1 MSLIW
6 KLLRKHVSIGQL
18 VGFFLANLL
27 GMLIVLLSLQFY
39 EDVVPAFSGNDGV
52 MKNTY
57 IILSKRIAAVS
68 TISGEAQTFTDDDI
82 NELREQRFVRRVGPF
97 TASQYQ
103 VYASLSMGGV
113 GFGTDMFFE
122 SVPDEFVDLQWP
134 DMATDDPADDSRP
147 TVASDQMVPQKE
159 VPIILPR
166 TYLALY
172 NFGFAQTKNLPK
184 LSEGIVSMIPMDI
197 RLTGEGGR
205 EWRLKGRVVGFSTR
219 LNTVLVPER
228 FMSNTNAALAP
239 NSTAKP
245 TRLIVEVE
253 NPADDAIASFVQEH
267 GYELEDNS
275 LEAGRATYFLKV
287 VAALVM
293 AVGLLIS
300 ALSFYILMLSVYLLV
315 QKNAEKLQNLLLIG
329 YSAARVALP
338 YQLLT
343 VGLNALVL
351 VLSFGL
357 LFWLR
362 GIYLEHLWKMFP
374 TLSEGTLMPAMIL
387 GFALFLF
394 VSILNIIAIRRKISK
409 LQ

>member
-1 MSLIW
+1 MRLIW
-6 KLLRKHVSIGQL
+6 KLLRKHVSVGQL
-18 VGFFLANLL
+18 AGFFLANLL

-39 EDVVPAFSGNDGV
+39 EDVIPAFSGNDGV

-68 TISGEAQTFTDDDI
+68 TISGEAQTFSETDI
-82 NELREQRFVRRVGPF
+82 SELRRQPFARRVGAF
-97 TASQYQ
+97 TASQYE
-103 VYASLSMGGV
+103 VYASLSMGGI

-122 SVPDEFVDLQWP
+122 SVADEFVDVQWP
-134 DMATDDPADDSRP
+134 QRNYDDLWAQSPSATAA
-147 TVASDQMVPQKE
+147 TE
-159 VPIILPR
+159 IPIILPR

-184 LSEGIVSMIPMDI
+184 LSEGIVSMIAMDV
-197 RLTGEGGR
+197 RLTGEGGSVR
-205 EWRLKGRVVGFSTR
+205 NLKGRVVGFSTR
-219 LNTVLVPER
+219 LNTVLVPQQ
-228 FMSNTNAALAP
+228 FMQSANAALAP
-239 NSTAKP
+239 HATAEP

-253 NPADDAIASFVQEH
+253 NPANDAIADYMQKH

-293 AVGLLIS
+293 AIGLLIS

-351 VLSFGL
+351 LLSLAL
-357 LFWLR
+357 LGWLR
-362 GIYLEHLWKMFP
+362 GLYLQRLWEMFP
-374 TLSEGTLMPAMIL
+374 TLVEGSLVPALVL
-387 GFALFLF
+387 GLALFLL
-394 VSILNIIAIRRKISK
+394 VSLLNIIAIRRKINN